1 MKKTYKYWLNPGKT
15 MLFMSLTING
25 RNAGYCSRYLDK
37 PYSVQDNLI
46 IMDVTS
52 HDLEFHSFL
61 RLSHQ
66 YIVNKDS
73 VEVSV
78 QDSFELENL
87 NI

>member
-1 MKKTYKYWLNPGKT
+1 MKKIHKYWLNPSKT
-15 MLFMSLTING
+15 MLFMSLDING
-25 RNAGYCSRYLDK
+25 RKVGYCSRYLDK

-46 IMDVTS
+46 IMDVTT
-52 HDLEFHSFL
+52 HDLELHSFM

-73 VEVSV
+73 VEVTV
-78 QDSFELENL
+78 QDSFELDNL